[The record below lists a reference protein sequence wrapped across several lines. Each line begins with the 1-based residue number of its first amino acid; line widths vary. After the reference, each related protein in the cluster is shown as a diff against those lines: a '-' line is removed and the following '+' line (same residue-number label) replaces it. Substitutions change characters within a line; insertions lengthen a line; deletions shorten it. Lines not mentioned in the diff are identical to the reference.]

1 MNTYS
6 YNHINTMVEK
16 KNQDICQKT
25 HFNEKAVKQVLKR
38 MESSDNLLELA
49 HFFKILGDHTRVRI
63 LNALYFSELCVCDL
77 TVILEM
83 NQSAV
88 SHQLRILRTAKIVK
102 YRKEGKNVFYSLDDD
117 HISDMLNQGMIHIK
131 ENKK

>member
-1 MNTYS
+1 
-6 YNHINTMVEK
+6 
-16 KNQDICQKT
+16 
-25 HFNEKAVKQVLKR
+25 